1 MNLPE
6 DFIKML
12 KNDLGETK
20 ASEVISDM
28 AKEPSVA
35 IRINPSK
42 IDSPMIG
49 QTLAHLPIAGNVP
62 HCKTGFFLS
71 QRPSFTHDPL
81 FHAGAYYVQDASS
94 MIVEKILEYIDNK
107 EFRALDLCA
116 APGGKSTHLISLLDR
131 YENSLVVCNEVIR
144 TRATILAEN
153 IAKWGY
159 PNVCVTN
166 NDPADF
172 SSLENY
178 FDIILV
184 DAPCSGEGM
193 FRKDEGAIAEWS
205 LENVHLCAQ
214 RQRRIVADIWPAL
227 ANGGIM
233 AYSTCTINREED
245 EENVEWICKELKGEQ
260 LYSRRFYPGGED
272 AGEGIFFA
280 IIRKEGEEIQRD
292 NRKNFSTP
300 KTLTKYPAKVDL
312 VKDGYTLFKKKEI
325 LKCYPKEI
333 ANEMI
338 ALEGKLKVIHSG
350 VAVAEVLESKKGAP
364 VIIPHTDLVQ
374 SKAYNRGAIPELE
387 ISLEQALAFL
397 KREPLTL
404 PQGAAKG
411 YILLTFNTLPLG
423 LVKNLGNRTNNLWP
437 NSRRILK

>member
-1 MNLPE
+1 MCAFPSW
-6 DFIKML
+6 
-12 KNDLGETK
+12 GCTK
-20 ASEVISDM
+20 V
-28 AKEPSVA
+28 KC
-35 IRINPSK
+35 SK
-42 IDSPMIG
+42 
-49 QTLAHLPIAGNVP
+49 
-62 HCKTGFFLS
+62 FL
-71 QRPSFTHDPL
+71 
-81 FHAGAYYVQDASS
+81 
-94 MIVEKILEYIDNK
+94 I
-107 EFRALDLCA
+107 
-116 APGGKSTHLISLLDR
+116 
-131 YENSLVVCNEVIR
+131 VCNEVIR

-172 SSLENY
+172 SSFDNY

-280 IIRKEGEEIQRD
+280 IIRKEGEEIQRE

-300 KTLTKYPAKVDL
+300 KTLSKYPAKVDL

-325 LKCYPKEI
+325 LKCYPKE
-333 ANEMI
+333 
-338 ALEGKLKVIHSG
+338 IHSG